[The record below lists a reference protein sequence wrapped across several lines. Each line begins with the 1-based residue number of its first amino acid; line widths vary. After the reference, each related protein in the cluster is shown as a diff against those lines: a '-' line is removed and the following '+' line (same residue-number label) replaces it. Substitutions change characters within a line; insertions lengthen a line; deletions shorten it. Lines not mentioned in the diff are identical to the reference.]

1 MYLEILG
8 RQNPW
13 WTDRERILEDFF
25 IREFESA
32 SLKWYPAYL
41 NSINSETDAVHVV
54 FGPRQVGKTTSFK
67 LLMKMLIKQ
76 SNIDPRRI
84 LYFNCE
90 EAVPSNPQ
98 RLADIIRAY
107 ISWIRASDE
116 ERMYIFLDEATYI
129 ADWER
134 ALKILSEEGKL
145 QGITVLATGSHL
157 MGMRR
162 GAEKLPGRRGAGN
175 DILLLPLSFRE
186 YLLVIRKELKEA
198 LPSFEGWSREALIA
212 SIEEI
217 SLRGELIHPAF
228 GSYIRTGGFPRPMN
242 QLHAINLI
250 TPDIYKL
257 YRDAFLGDLM
267 RIGRKESIFRE
278 LLQWILVR
286 RENPFE
292 WSDAARETYAGTH
305 PTVREYIEDAEAC
318 FIVDIY
324 YKLKNIGKPFRMP
337 RSPKKVYFKDPF
349 VFQAMRAWAMG
360 YPDPFLAGEDFL
372 RDPVNYAYLVENMV
386 ASHLKRCF
394 GETIFYFRDEKE
406 IDFVIFNHLELSAL
420 IEVKYQTRIN
430 PVNAKVLKKY
440 GGGIVLTRE
449 TLSAQDK
456 ILFIPVA
463 YFLALL

>member
-1 MYLEILG
+1 MDMEILG

-13 WTDRERILEDFF
+13 WTDRNKSFVDFS

-32 SLKWYPAYL
+32 SLKWFPAYL
-41 NSINSETDAVHVV
+41 SSINTETDAIHVV
-54 FGPRQVGKTTSFK
+54 SGPRQVGKTTSFK
-67 LLMKMLIKQ
+67 LLMKNLIEERHI
-76 SNIDPRRI
+76 NPRRV

-90 EAVPSNPQ
+90 EVAPSNPQ
-98 RLADIIRAY
+98 RLADILRAY
-107 ISWIRASDE
+107 IGWIRASDQ
-116 ERMYIFLDEATYI
+116 ERMYFFLDEVTYI

-134 ALKILSEEGKL
+134 TIKILSEEGRL

-175 DILLLPLSFRE
+175 DVSLFPLSFRE
-186 YLLVIRKELKEA
+186 YLLIMREELKEA
-198 LPSFEGWSREALIA
+198 LPSFEGWNRESLAA

-217 SLRGELIHPAF
+217 SLRGQLMHPVF
-228 GSYIRTGGFPRPMN
+228 ESYIRTGGFPRPIN
-242 QLHAINLI
+242 QLHRENHIR
-250 TPDIYKL
+250 PDIYKL

-267 RIGRKESIFRE
+267 RIGKRESIFRE

-305 PTVREYIEDAEAC
+305 PTVRDYIEDAEAC
-318 FIVDIY
+318 FIMDIY
-324 YKLKNIGKPFRMP
+324 YRLKHIGKPFRMP

-349 VFQAMRAWAMG
+349 IFHALRAWAMG
-360 YPDPFLAGEDFL
+360 FPEPFPACEEFL
-372 RDPVNYAYLVENMV
+372 KDPVNGAYMVENIV
-386 ASHLKRCF
+386 ASHLKRFF
-394 GETIFYFRDEKE
+394 GDSIFYFRDEKE
-406 IDFVIFNHLELSAL
+406 IDFVVFDHLETSAL
-420 IEVKYQTRIN
+420 IEVKYQKRIN
-430 PVNAKVLKKY
+430 PSHAKVLKKN

-449 TLSAQDK
+449 TFLAQDT
-456 ILFIPVA
+456 ILFMPVA